1 MAQLDPAK
9 NFAVANV
16 LTGYAAGAT
25 TIVLQSGLGALFPDP
40 STDGAFNLVY
50 WNATDYPNPSDDASH
65 EIVRCTARTA
75 DTLTVLRA
83 QESTSDVD
91 HNTVGKQYK
100 VAMAWTKKMRDDVE
114 TYVNKQW
121 KYLETVTFT
130 SETGTKT
137 TSTFASPSTAYQYK
151 IVFYA
156 NCNGGSGTLGVTV
169 SNTTGYGWC
178 PRSLTAYPSSGGT
191 TSGQGVC
198 GLAIFGGS
206 GESIVGEVLINAQKD
221 NAGAISFACNASGS
235 TAGLQ
240 VSIGGYGGMSGAGT
254 AVENISITSAA
265 QITGTFKIY
274 RLDI

>member
-1 MAQLDPAK
+1 MATLDPAK

-50 WNATDYPNPSDDASH
+50 WNATDYANPSDDASH
-65 EIVRCTARTA
+65 EIIRVTARSS
-75 DTLTVLRA
+75 DSLTVTRA
-83 QESTSDVD
+83 QESTTDVA

-100 VAMAWTKKMRDDVE
+100 VAMSWTKKMRDDVN
-114 TYVNKQW
+114 TYIDKQW
-121 KYLETVTFT
+121 KYLETVTFAA
-130 SETGTKT
+130 ETGTKT

-151 IVFYA
+151 IVFDV
-156 NCNGGSGTLGVTV
+156 NCTGGSGTLGVTV

-191 TSGQGVC
+191 SSGQGSC
-198 GLAIFGGS
+198 GIGIFSSS
-206 GESIVGEVLINAQKD
+206 GQSIIGEMLIKAQKD
-221 NAGAISFACNASGS
+221 NAGAICFTCNSGGS

-254 AVENISITSAA
+254 AVENISIVSAA
-265 QITGTFKIY
+265 TITGTFRIY